1 MFFLQRSSSL
11 DKKFFIETKTQIGYK
26 YNTFSVEPISKEQL
40 SDIINELIIY
50 SITFDLLTPP
60 YDSVR
65 QVTLFEIQERASS
78 NALRTGKRLGF
89 AGTEGSNVSSFDN
102 EVNL

>member
-1 MFFLQRSSSL
+1 MLRFKTNK

-50 SITFDLLTPP
+50 SITFDIRIFL
-60 YDSVR
+60 
-65 QVTLFEIQERASS
+65 
-78 NALRTGKRLGF
+78 
-89 AGTEGSNVSSFDN
+89 
-102 EVNL
+102 